1 MGKIYQI
8 AIDGPSGAGKSTIA
22 KLIAKKLGIDYI
34 DTGAMYRALG
44 YKMLQLGITEDNLEA
59 VEELLKTTE
68 IDFSKGDIILDG
80 TVINDLIRTPEISM
94 KASACSALAI
104 VRKHLVKVQQEM
116 GEKKSVI
123 MDGRDIG
130 TDVFPN
136 APYKFFITA
145 TPEERAT
152 RRYKELTEKGETVS
166 YEETLKSIIERDY
179 NDSHRAVSPLRKADD
194 AEEVDTTDMTIDE
207 VIEYICSKI
216 DE

>member
-22 KLIAKKLGIDYI
+22 KLIAKTLGIDYI

>member
-1 MGKIYQI
+1 
-8 AIDGPSGAGKSTIA
+8 
-22 KLIAKKLGIDYI
+22 
-34 DTGAMYRALG
+34 
-44 YKMLQLGITEDNLEA
+44 
-59 VEELLKTTE
+59 
-68 IDFSKGDIILDG
+68 
-80 TVINDLIRTPEISM
+80 M
-94 KASACSALAI
+94 KASVCSALAI